1 MIVDKDF
8 LKKLRSSFDLNE
20 YEVKIWAA
28 LLGKGIATAGEL
40 AELSE
45 VPRSRSYDVLESL
58 EKRGFI
64 LVKLG
69 KPIKYIAIK
78 PDDVLGRVKKDIL
91 SNAEYKVNS
100 MNNVSKEDFFGELN
114 MLFKNGIDNV
124 DINAISGLVQGR
136 KNIYNQLDSMMRN
149 AKESIIVSTSADGL
163 VRKGDLFRSLFKKL
177 SKKGVDIKISSSGID
192 DELSKFVGLRN
203 LKGLD
208 SRFVLVD
215 GKELM
220 FMLTN
225 DDVHDKADSGVWVN
239 SPFFVSSMKNMFDT
253 AWGK

>member
-1 MIVDKDF
+1 MIMNQQF
-8 LKKLRSSFDLNE
+8 LKQLKSAFELNE

-40 AELSE
+40 AEMSE

-78 PDDVLGRVKKDIL
+78 PDDVLSRVKKDIL

-114 MLFKNGIDNV
+114 LLFKNGIDNV
-124 DINAISGLVQGR
+124 DVNALSGLVQGR
-136 KNIYNQLDSMMRN
+136 ACMMSAAADAN
-149 AKESIIVSTSADGL
+149 ASIAFDA
-163 VRKGDLFRSLFKKL
+163 
-177 SKKGVDIKISSSGID
+177 
-192 DELSKFVGLRN
+192 EL
-203 LKGLD
+203 
-208 SRFVLVD
+208 
-215 GKELM
+215 
-220 FMLTN
+220 
-225 DDVHDKADSGVWVN
+225 
-239 SPFFVSSMKNMFDT
+239 
-253 AWGK
+253 

>member
-1 MIVDKDF
+1 M
-8 LKKLRSSFDLNE
+8 
-20 YEVKIWAA
+20 
-28 LLGKGIATAGEL
+28 

>member
-40 AELSE
+40 AEMSE

-78 PDDVLGRVKKDIL
+78 PDDVLSRVKKDIL

-114 MLFKNGIDNV
+114 LLFKNGIDNV
-124 DINAISGLVQGR
+124 DVNALSGLVQGR
-136 KNIYNQLDSMMRN
+136 KNIYNQLDSMIRN
-149 AKESIIVSTSADGL
+149 AKESVIVSTSADGL

-177 SKKGVDIKISSSGID
+177 SKKGVDIKISSPGKD
-192 DELSKFVGLRN
+192 DELNKFVGLRN

-239 SPFFVSSMKNMFDT
+239 SPFFVNSMKNMFDA